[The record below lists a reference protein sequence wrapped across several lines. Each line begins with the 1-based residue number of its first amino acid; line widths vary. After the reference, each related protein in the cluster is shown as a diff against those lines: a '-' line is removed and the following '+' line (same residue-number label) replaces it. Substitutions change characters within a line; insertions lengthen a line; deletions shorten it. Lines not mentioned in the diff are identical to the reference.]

1 MIKESQIQIDIIKGI
16 RLFYANEL
24 FAFAVPN
31 GGKRNVREAVAM
43 KRTGTVAGVS
53 DLIVL
58 GNNSKT
64 FFVEVKTDKGKLSE
78 PQMDFKKLVESK
90 GFNYLLVRSFADF
103 QKQYEA
109 VVCGK
114 SNVSNNNIIDLTK

>member
-1 MIKESQIQIDIIKGI
+1 MIKESQIQTDIVKGI

-58 GNNSKT
+58 GNNSKA

-114 SNVSNNNIIDLTK
+114 SNVNNNNIIDLTK

>member
-1 MIKESQIQIDIIKGI
+1 MIKESKIQIDIIKGI

-31 GGKRNVREAVAM
+31 GGKRNVIEAVNM

-58 GNNSKT
+58 ANNAKA
-64 FFVEVKTDKGKLSE
+64 FFVEVKTNKGKLSE
-78 PQMDFKKLVESK
+78 SQMDFKKLVENK

-109 VVCGK
+109 IVCAK
-114 SNVSNNNIIDLTK
+114 NNVSNNIIDLTK

>member
-103 QKQYEA
+103 LKQYEA
-109 VVCGK
+109 IISAK
-114 SNVSNNNIIDLTK
+114 NNVSNNIIDLTK

>member
-1 MIKESQIQIDIIKGI
+1 MIKESQVQTDIVKGI

-31 GGKRNVREAVAM
+31 GGKRNFREAVAM

-53 DLIVL
+53 DLVVL
-58 GNNSKT
+58 GNNKKV
-64 FFVEVKTDKGKLSE
+64 FFVEVKTDKGRMSDTQIE
-78 PQMDFKKLVESK
+78 FKMLVESK
-90 GFNYLLVRSFADF
+90 GFDYLLVRSFADF

-109 VVCGK
+109 IVCAK
-114 SNVSNNNIIDLTK
+114 NNVSNNNVIDLTK

>member
-1 MIKESQIQIDIIKGI
+1 MIKESQIQADIIKGI

-24 FAFAVPN
+24 FVFAVPN

-58 GNNSKT
+58 GNNKRV

-78 PQMDFKKLVESK
+78 PQIDFKKLVESK

-103 QKQYEA
+103 LKQYEA
-109 VVCGK
+109 IISSK
-114 SNVSNNNIIDLTK
+114 NNVSNNIIDLTK